1 MIRLELQS
9 SGPFNILNG
18 SLVAFLLKWEVPFTN
33 LHISQECFSPPPHPP
48 PHPHTH
54 THGLDLPSASTLGN
68 TAWERWFLRLLSFLK
83 LIIATFVKTALWVT
97 SEVSKRFDSTKIFFE
112 ILENWKINP
121 IKSYFVLFFSGI
133 LSIQQGVS
141 RKTSCL

>member
-9 SGPFNILNG
+9 SGPFNILNE
-18 SLVAFLLKWEVPFTN
+18 SLVAFLLKWEVPFTY
-33 LHISQECFSPPPHPP
+33 LHISQECFSP
-48 PHPHTH
+48 
-54 THGLDLPSASTLGN
+54 
-68 TAWERWFLRLLSFLK
+68 LK